1 MVDSA
6 RLRSMAIVAT
16 VVVLGGT
23 ACSSS
28 SGDATSEAGKPEV
41 ATLQSAS
48 PASASASASASAA
61 AQAPRERID
70 GTAEDFEILLKPYE
84 NCMKEHGLTP
94 KGALLGTDSKVP
106 SKAVGDAANKAC
118 QPLYPLPPWERDPAN
133 PEAKDFARDVVKC
146 LKEKGVKYV
155 ELTDDGLNYAFGGP
169 QNDSQ
174 SITKG
179 LEYAGPCEREVAARK
194 K

>member
-28 SGDATSEAGKPEV
+28 SEDATSAAGKPEV
-41 ATLQSAS
+41 ATLQSAKPS
-48 PASASASASASAA
+48 SAPASAA

-70 GTAEDFEILLKPYE
+70 GTAEDFEILLKPFE
-84 NCMKEHGLTP
+84 KCMKEHGLSP
-94 KGALLGTDSKVP
+94 KGALLGTDNKLP
-106 SKAVGDAANKAC
+106 SKAVEDAANKAC